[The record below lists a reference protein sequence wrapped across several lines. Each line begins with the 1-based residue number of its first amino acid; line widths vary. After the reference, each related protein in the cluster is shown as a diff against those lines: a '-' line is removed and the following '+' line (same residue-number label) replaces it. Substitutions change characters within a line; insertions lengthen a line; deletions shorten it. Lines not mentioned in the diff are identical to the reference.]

1 MSTDPRA
8 SPLTLALA
16 RSVGFSV
23 EEVLAAAG
31 LSATVEAP
39 EASLDALVDALESH
53 YAEVR

>member
-1 MSTDPRA
+1 ILASIGPVTTRA
-8 SPLTLALA
+8 
-16 RSVGFSV
+16 
-23 EEVLAAAG
+23 LAAAG